1 MLYGYY
7 EQSGS
12 PFRGNALR
20 DLKEF
25 LERMGL
31 RYDEGIEYTVAI
43 RDGNDRVAACASL
56 QGNVIKCVAV
66 DPSLQGEG
74 ITATLMTAIKREAL
88 ERGQRHLFLYTKPE
102 NGAQFGG
109 IGFYEIARTDSVL
122 LMENRKDGFVSWV
135 ESVRSDSC
143 GTIGAAVMN
152 CNPMTLGH
160 RYLIER
166 AAEQCDLLYLFIVS
180 EDKSAVPAADR
191 RVIVE
196 ETVSDLDNVRVV
208 GTDRYLIS
216 SATFPDYFIKD
227 QSRSGAVWTGLDI
240 AVFCRAAKM
249 LGITKRFVGSEPF
262 CAVTSA
268 YNGAMAEKLPG
279 EGIEFIELPRFE
291 MDGSAISATAVRR
304 MVAEGR
310 MEELKKI
317 VPEATVRYFEDE
329 ENRSR
334 VLTRMGISSSRE
346 S

>member
-12 PFRGNALR
+12 PFRGNALK

-31 RYDEGIEYTVAI
+31 RYDEGIEYTVAV
-43 RDGNDRVAACASL
+43 RDGNDRIAACASL

-74 ITATLMTAIKREAL
+74 VTATLMTALRREAM
-88 ERGQRHLFLYTKPE
+88 ERGHRHLFLYTKPE
-102 NGAQFGG
+102 NAAQFSG

-122 LMENRKDGFVSWV
+122 LMENRKDGFSSWV
-135 ESVRSDSC
+135 ESVRAEGS
-143 GTIGAAVMN
+143 GVVGAVVMN

-160 RYLIER
+160 RYLIEQ
-166 AAEQCDLLYLFIVS
+166 AAAQCDLLYLFIVS
-180 EDKSAVPAADR
+180 EDRSAVPAGDR
-191 RVIVE
+191 RAIVE
-196 ETVSDLDNVRVV
+196 EGVRDLKNVRVV

-240 AVFCRAAKM
+240 AVFCRAAK
-249 LGITKRFVGSEPF
+249 LLEITKRFVGSEPF
-262 CAVTSA
+262 CAVTNA
-268 YNGAMAEKLPG
+268 YNAAMREQLGG

-291 MDGSAISATAVRR
+291 MEGTAISATAVRKL
-304 MVAEGR
+304 VAEGR
-310 MEELKKI
+310 ADEIKKY
-317 VPEATVRYFEDE
+317 VPEATARYFEDE
-329 ENRSR
+329 ENRKR
-334 VLTRMGISSSRE
+334 VLARMGISSSR
-346 S
+346 